1 MTSAFTVNSL
11 SPNGAA
17 EVVGLDCSKP
27 LDAETFAA
35 LRRAFQDHPVLVIR
49 DQHLTAAQQA
59 AFSRQWGPLE
69 PQDQKHY
76 TCPED
81 EDVLILSNEMR
92 PDGTAVGIV
101 DAGDFWHSD
110 SSHKPEPCRAT
121 ILYAV
126 KNPARGGDTEF
137 CNMYQVYEALPA
149 ELKQKIAGLNA
160 IHHVSK
166 TRNKRVVVSP
176 DRPGAEEYYNKRAK
190 EVPEAVQPLVRTHPE
205 TGRQALYI
213 SPRFTLAIEGM
224 ADEEAQPL
232 LDQLFA
238 FAKEKRFHYRHTWRD
253 GDLVMWDNR
262 CLNHRACGGYALP
275 DIRRMH
281 RTTIVGD
288 KPFYRPAA

>member
-1 MTSAFTVNSL
+1 MSTAFTVNAL

-17 EVVGLDCSKP
+17 EVVGLDCSQS
-27 LDAETFAA
+27 LDAEIFAT
-35 LRRAFQDHPVLVIR
+35 LRRTFQDHPVLAIR
-49 DQHLTAAQQA
+49 NQHLSAGRQA

-81 EDVLILSNEMR
+81 EDVLILSNEIR
-92 PDGTAVGIV
+92 PDGSAVGIV

-126 KNPARGGDTEF
+126 QNPARGGDTEF

-149 ELKQKIAGLNA
+149 ELKQQIAGRRA

-176 DRPGAEEYYNKRAK
+176 GRPGAEDYYNKRAK
-190 EVPEAVQPLVRTHPE
+190 EVPEVVQPMVRTHPE
-205 TGRQALYI
+205 TGRPALYI

-224 ADEEAQPL
+224 EDAQAQEL
-232 LDQLFA
+232 LDALFA
-238 FAKEKRFHYRHTWRD
+238 FMTDKRFHYRHQWRD
-253 GDLVMWDNR
+253 GDLVIWDNR